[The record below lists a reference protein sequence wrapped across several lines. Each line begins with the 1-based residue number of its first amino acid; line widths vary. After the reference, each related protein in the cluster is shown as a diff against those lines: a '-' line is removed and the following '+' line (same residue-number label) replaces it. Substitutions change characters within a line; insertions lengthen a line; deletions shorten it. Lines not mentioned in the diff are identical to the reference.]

1 MLKSYLK
8 FSLLLL
14 LILPVSAEPAYE
26 ELRDMLLLGNSEA
39 VIKAVEA
46 EKDIDWIKHKFKIS
60 PKICYLYAISL
71 ITVGDIER
79 AEIFLDDAIIRH
91 KKNQDLK
98 YTRKQLSFFYQDYNH
113 PELNYTKLETNHIE
127 LVKLMDNYLENKNI
141 DTKNQILQLLGQTT
155 NDLAYFPSRFEYLL
169 ALDEYQRAETE
180 ALASIKNLQGV
191 LFPKSMD
198 LYHLGL
204 AYRSLAIISAKENN
218 LDQAYSFIKLA
229 QQSIDKIRSV
239 WIEEDIIVAHRI
251 LKTQERSTKFGF
263 LIPQWIIGLREEFAQ
278 YVF

>member
-180 ALASIKNLQGV
+180 ALASIKNLQGI

>member
-1 MLKSYLK
+1 M
-8 FSLLLL
+8 
-14 LILPVSAEPAYE
+14 ILPVSAEPAYE

-141 DTKNQILQLLGQTT
+141 DTKNQILQLLDQTT

-180 ALASIKNLQGV
+180 ALASIKNLQGI